1 MGEKICEAIPF
12 KNFRERIRL
21 TKELLLKGITPQ
33 NLDDCLLIDYTTE
46 EYFGIEKLCDNN

>member
-21 TKELLLKGITPQ
+21 TKEYLKRGITPQ
-33 NLDDCLLIDYTTE
+33 LLDNHLLIDYSTDV
-46 EYFGIEKLCDNN
+46 YFGMIET